1 MVVEKKKVKTDC
13 EKVCIANSS
22 FIFMTTIIII
32 IFKGLHQTL
41 KEIKQYMTSCHVLEM
56 VMLR

>member
-1 MVVEKKKVKTDC
+1 MVVEKEKVKTDC
-13 EKVCIANSS
+13 EKVCIIRVI
-22 FIFMTTIIII
+22 IFMTTTIII

-41 KEIKQYMTSCHVLEM
+41 KETKQYMTSCHVLEM